1 MKGRRMAAL
10 KTFAEAFIQ
19 MLDDFGIRYIF
30 GIPSGP
36 WTPFMEAMRQSNV
49 EFVLVSNEASAG
61 FMADVCAR
69 LTGKP
74 GVCYGTFGPG
84 ATNLSTG
91 IANALLDRSPVLAL
105 TSQVPTA
112 MRTRMTQMKID
123 HQALFE
129 PISKWTVELSVD
141 NLSETVI
148 KAVDIACQEV
158 PGPVHLGI
166 PSELGEMP
174 VPDCE
179 RVVSDTTGHQRQ
191 VAAST
196 VESIQQ
202 AEQLLKSARKPI
214 IALGL
219 SATRAD
225 VETVVNQFVEKQ
237 GIPVILTPMAK
248 GMVSEESPYYAGV
261 LFHALSDQVAQTHG
275 EADLVIAIG
284 YDVVEFNYEEWLP
297 DAPVVHIDTVPA
309 DIDSSY
315 EVYEVIGD
323 IRKTLEAMLCFPQFG
338 YDWCVEE
345 LEDRKKRLFANLSP
359 DTPNFSPHHALNILR
374 EVLPDDGIMTCDV
387 GAHTHLI
394 GQLWKTYRWGNQIMT
409 NGGSSMGFGIPSAIA
424 AKLCCPDRQV
434 ACVTGDGGFLMMAG
448 EMATAINLGTPVVFV
463 VLTDQNL
470 QLIKIK
476 QERKGFPQYGTRL
489 FDDTYSPAHTY
500 FGVPVLVATD
510 EETYRAALIK
520 AFGMN
525 APVIV
530 EAFVDPAE
538 YDDLILKPHRVEA

>member
-1 MKGRRMAAL
+1 MAL
-10 KTFAEAFIQ
+10 KTFAETLIQ
-19 MLDDFGIRYIF
+19 MLEDFGIRYIF

-61 FMADVCAR
+61 FMADVYAR

-91 IANALLDRSPVLAL
+91 VANALLDRSPVLAL
-105 TSQVPTA
+105 TSQIPTA

-129 PISKWTVELSVD
+129 PLSKWTAELSVD
-141 NLSETVI
+141 NLSETVV

-166 PSELGEMP
+166 PAELGEAP
-174 VPDCE
+174 VPDYE
-179 RVVSDTTGHQRQ
+179 NAVSDATDHQHQ
-191 VAAST
+191 AVTPAT
-196 VESIQQ
+196 ESIQRV
-202 AEQLLKSARKPI
+202 EQLMRSARKPI
-214 IALGL
+214 VALGL
-219 SATRAD
+219 SVTRAD
-225 VETVVNQFVEKQ
+225 AAILVNQFVEKQ
-237 GIPVILTPMAK
+237 GLPVILTPMAK
-248 GMVSEESPYYAGV
+248 GIISEENPYYAGV
-261 LFHALSDQVAQTHG
+261 LFHALSDQVAKTHS

-315 EVYEVIGD
+315 EVYEVIGE
-323 IRKTLEAMLCFPQFG
+323 IRQTLEAILRFPKFD
-338 YDWCVEE
+338 YDWCAEE
-345 LEDRKKRLFANLSP
+345 LQDRKEKLFANLSP
-359 DTPNFSPHHALNILR
+359 DMPNFSPHHALNILR

-434 ACVTGDGGFLMMAG
+434 TCVTGDGGFLMMAG
-448 EMATAINLGTPVVFV
+448 EMATAITLGTPVVFV
-463 VLTDQNL
+463 ILTDQNL

-489 FDDTYSPAHTY
+489 FGDAYNPAPTY
-500 FGVPVLVATD
+500 FGVPVLVAED
-510 EETYRAALIK
+510 EETYRSALIK
-520 AFGMN
+520 AFELN

-538 YDDLILKPHRVEA
+538 YDDLILKPHRVEE